1 MLKLSSRRRRFAAIL
16 TLAAALLALSAAAAF
31 AFSGPVKV
39 KDDYFAPKTLT
50 VNQGT
55 KVTWQWAGTK
65 YHNVS
70 VKSGPVKFQSHTQV
84 KGIYTHTFTRAGTYH
99 LVCTIHQ
106 NMTMTVVV
114 R

>member
-1 MLKLSSRRRRFAAIL
+1 MI
-16 TLAAALLALSAAAAF
+16 AAAAF

-50 VNQGT
+50 VNKGA
-55 KVTWQWAGTK
+55 KVTWQWAGSL

-70 VKSGPVKFQSHTQV
+70 VKSGPVKFQSHSQV
-84 KGIYTHTFTRAGTYH
+84 KGSYSHTFTRAGTYH
-99 LVCTIHQ
+99 LVCTIHPK
-106 NMTMTVVV
+106 MTMTVVV